1 MKRWLGWLAASC
13 VLVLAGSLAWTHRH
27 RVPIPVAAAEEAET
41 EAQPAYAEAQQAQ
54 EMVTVTGPLADYV
67 LNHQA
72 GKIETLQPAARTL
85 SAAPRNAAV
94 AGDVGQSPVGTSRA
108 ILRQNF
114 AVADAVD
121 VPFELPAHASTPQL
135 HGTYHAFMPSAGPDA
150 GDNEASVEFL
160 LFNQQQYSDFLS
172 GRPSDA
178 LFSADAAH
186 DQDVNVSMPP
196 TFGQPAKY
204 YLVFR
209 NGSRR
214 GRKNIVQ
221 ADFRIDF

>member
-13 VLVLAGSLAWTHRH
+13 VLVLVGSLAWTHRH
-27 RVPIPVAAAEEAET
+27 RVPIPAAAAEEADA

-54 EMVTVTGPLADYV
+54 GMVTVTGPLADYV
-67 LNHQA
+67 LRQQA
-72 GKIETLQPAARTL
+72 GKIETLQPATGTANA
-85 SAAPRNAAV
+85 SPRKTTV
-94 AGDVGQSPVGTSRA
+94 EGDVGESPVGTSRA
-108 ILRQNF
+108 IMRQSF

-121 VPFELPAHASTPQL
+121 IPFELPPHASTPQL
-135 HGTYHAFMPSAGPDA
+135 RGTYHAFMPSAVREA
-150 GDNEASVEFL
+150 GDNESSVEFL
-160 LFNQQQYSDFLS
+160 LLNQEQYSDLLS

-209 NGSRR
+209 NGSRSAK
-214 GRKNIVQ
+214 KNVVQ